1 MAMKMMM
8 KKAAMKSAM
17 KKSMKSAMK
26 AKAMKRSM
34 KKKVYSK
41 RYIKVAVF
49 KGKAKSTVGGVKKEG
64 LIKNKHGRV
73 VSKKM
78 SAKGKASKWIKA
90 VMAARK
96 ALGVNGFSA
105 IKKGSALYKK
115 AKSLYK

>member
-1 MAMKMMM
+1 MKA
-8 KKAAMKSAM
+8 AAMKKGM
-17 KKSMKSAMK
+17 KKM
-26 AKAMKRSM
+26 AKAMAKKTMKRSM

-49 KGKAKSTVGGVKKEG
+49 KGKAKATVGGVKKEG

-96 ALGVNGFSA
+96 ALGVKGFSA